1 MHNEEILKQNLKEI
15 DFLYKE
21 QKFDAVCN
29 LYLECVSSFENS
41 DNNLSNTLKGE
52 VYKKFAYF
60 LFDICEYE
68 QSLLMFSK
76 VLLNNVDKEEIRRFI
91 YKTFVEPNLH
101 EFRENYNTNTKILT
115 NNNCIQNY
123 VAYEKLDFW
132 LIPTEV
138 EQLYYL
144 YNTRDDIIETK
155 IKLSYDH
162 KKEVILL
169 EEDKFAD
176 YIILS
181 DWNVGKIVQYKN
193 KIEHKN
199 KKTYAVITEYNKF
212 LSLLQSDSK
221 IINELNNI
229 TIFDGFYNM
238 EKYLKESDKYLPRN
252 IVDLINERYKA
263 VETINKIHNYRI
275 SADNSKNIILS
286 ICIPTYNRGKRAY
299 ENVLHTLLSNYDN
312 EIEIVISNNG
322 TQNDTVEWY
331 EKIKNINDTR
341 VKYFEFEDN
350 VGFALNVCNVVNMA
364 EGKYVVIISDEDI
377 IDINLLDKILG
388 LLVKNNIGVIRT
400 KGQNQGFIPSTKLC
414 SKGESAILTYMLTS
428 NYMSGII
435 FNNELLKKYKCT
447 EYVEKRLDNEV
458 CLYYPHMLWEVILSQ
473 YADVKGEDVTFIIE
487 GEAEKTDIGRE
498 TNEVIPLYSSIEGRI
513 KQFEGYYQIF
523 NDMDICKS
531 DFELI
536 RKMYRKLVE
545 KYMLLTM
552 LSINVFY
559 KKLNTNVLDILNKMY
574 DLSLEYLDKLY
585 ECNKKKSTYK
595 EDKIFIEHIYINCR
609 KSLGV

>member
-1 MHNEEILKQNLKEI
+1 MHNEEILKQTLKEI
-15 DFLYKE
+15 DLLYKE

-29 LYLECVSSFENS
+29 LFLECVSSFENS
-41 DNNLSNTLKGE
+41 DNNLSNTLKCE
-52 VYKKFAYF
+52 IYKKFAYF

-76 VLLNNVDKEEIRRFI
+76 VLLNDVDKVEIRSFI

-101 EFRENYNTNTKILT
+101 EFRENYNTNIKKLT
-115 NNNCIQNY
+115 NNNCIQHY
-123 VAYEKLDFW
+123 IAYEELDFW

-144 YNTRDDIIETK
+144 YNTREDIIETK
-155 IKLSYDH
+155 IKLSCDY

-181 DWNVGKIVQYKN
+181 DWNFGKIIQYKN
-193 KIEHKN
+193 KIEQKN

-229 TIFDGFYNM
+229 IIFDGFYNM

-263 VETINKIHNYRI
+263 VATIDKIHNYRT

-299 ENVLHTLLSNYDN
+299 ENVIHTLSSKYDN
-312 EIEIVISNNG
+312 EIEIIISNNG
-322 TQNDTVEWY
+322 TKNDTVEWY
-331 EKIKNINDTR
+331 KKIKNINDTR
-341 VKYFEFEDN
+341 VKYFEFKDN

-364 EGKYVVIISDEDI
+364 QGKYVVIISDEDQ
-377 IDINLLDKILG
+377 IDINLLDRILD

-458 CLYYPHMLWEVILSQ
+458 CLYYPHMLWELILSQ

-487 GEAEKTDIGRE
+487 GESEQTDIGRE
-498 TNEVIPLYSSIEGRI
+498 KNETIPLYSSIEGRI
-513 KQFEGYYQIF
+513 KQFEGYYEIF

-531 DFELI
+531 DFELM
-536 RKMYRKLVE
+536 RKMYKKLVE

-559 KKLNTNVLDILNKMY
+559 KKLNINVLDILIKMY
-574 DLSLEYLDKLY
+574 NLSLEYLDKLY

-595 EDKIFIEHIYINCR
+595 EDKIFVEQIYINYS
-609 KSLGV
+609 KSLVV

>member
-1 MHNEEILKQNLKEI
+1 MYNEEILKQNLKEI

-101 EFRENYNTNTKILT
+101 EFRENYNTNTKKLT

-252 IVDLINERYKA
+252 IVDFINERYKA

-286 ICIPTYNRGKRAY
+286 ICIPTYNR
-299 ENVLHTLLSNYDN
+299 
-312 EIEIVISNNG
+312 
-322 TQNDTVEWY
+322 
-331 EKIKNINDTR
+331 
-341 VKYFEFEDN
+341 
-350 VGFALNVCNVVNMA
+350 
-364 EGKYVVIISDEDI
+364 
-377 IDINLLDKILG
+377 
-388 LLVKNNIGVIRT
+388 
-400 KGQNQGFIPSTKLC
+400 
-414 SKGESAILTYMLTS
+414 
-428 NYMSGII
+428 
-435 FNNELLKKYKCT
+435 
-447 EYVEKRLDNEV
+447 
-458 CLYYPHMLWEVILSQ
+458 
-473 YADVKGEDVTFIIE
+473 
-487 GEAEKTDIGRE
+487 
-498 TNEVIPLYSSIEGRI
+498 
-513 KQFEGYYQIF
+513 
-523 NDMDICKS
+523 
-531 DFELI
+531 
-536 RKMYRKLVE
+536 
-545 KYMLLTM
+545 
-552 LSINVFY
+552 
-559 KKLNTNVLDILNKMY
+559 
-574 DLSLEYLDKLY
+574 
-585 ECNKKKSTYK
+585 
-595 EDKIFIEHIYINCR
+595 
-609 KSLGV
+609 